1 MPNNKIS
8 KFWNMAKSKDGHADI
23 YLEGDIV
30 SEQPTDWWGDAID
43 GNYITPEGFRE
54 DLASVSDADDI
65 TLHIN
70 SCGGDVYTSIAIYNA
85 VKALDKNVRVVV
97 DGVALSGG
105 SVIAMAGD
113 SVDMY
118 PGSLMM
124 IHPVS
129 TFAYGMYNIDDLKK
143 IENACNAMDEAI
155 ATIYS
160 NKTGKTVDECREL
173 MSNETWM
180 TGAKAVENGFADKV
194 IEDEKPVDYEFDNK
208 SKILFVN
215 SVKIDAKNLKIPEK
229 IVKIRSVNKANNVPK
244 KAKKAKNKDG
254 KGEKIMD
261 LNELKEKYPEL
272 VNEIRQEAVNAERAR
287 IKEIDEIAMNIS
299 DKEAINEAK
308 YGENASTA
316 EALAFNYLKKA
327 KNLGTQFVNAMR
339 TGAENSGANSVTS
352 FPNEN
357 PAELTEAEKEAK
369 EGNEALNIVSNM
381 MSKKFS

>member
-85 VKALDKNVRVVV
+85 VKALAKNVRVVV

-113 SVDMY
+113 SVEMY

-173 MSNETWM
+173 MSDETWM

-272 VNEIRQEAVNAERAR
+272 VNEIRQEAVNAERNR
-287 IKEIDEIAMNIS
+287 IKEIDEIASNIS
-299 DKEAINEAK
+299 DADAIKEAK
-308 YGENASTA
+308 YGENPTNAAT
-316 EALAFNYLKKA
+316 LAFNYLKKA
-327 KNLGTQFVNAMR
+327 KNLGQQFVRDLEN
-339 TGAENSGANSVTS
+339 GAETSGANKVTAEPTS
-352 FPNEN
+352 N
-357 PAELTEAEKEAK
+357 PEEMTQAQKDEAEGIK
-369 EGNEALNIVSNM
+369 ALNAIKNM
-381 MSKKFS
+381 FAAK